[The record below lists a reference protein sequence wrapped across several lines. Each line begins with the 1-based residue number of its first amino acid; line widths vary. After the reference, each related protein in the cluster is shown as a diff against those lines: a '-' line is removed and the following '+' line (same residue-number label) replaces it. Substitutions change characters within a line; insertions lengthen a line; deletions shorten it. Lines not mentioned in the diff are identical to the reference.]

1 MTSMYEPVATTEL
14 AHLLR
19 GMTGAAAVEPEPTGI
34 FPGGRRPD
42 ILITAQ
48 GRSPVV
54 IEARRMP
61 ADNLEED
68 AIARFELNAV
78 IKGRELES
86 VAALYYPEDMISL
99 DADTPLQ
106 YAAFTR
112 RPGEKPAEYRVIRF
126 PASGLIRGKAG
137 DLAEFIRLISVP
149 QNAVD
154 QAAQALQ
161 AGIEIAAEILDEM
174 DQLRPFISPRIAAL
188 LGMENVPQT
197 RRMACAI
204 IANALVFHERLSG
217 IHGGISNLREV
228 CGPDVLGPQ
237 DKTLAAWDS
246 ILALNYWP
254 IFAVGKEIM
263 ERLPADV
270 AARLLRRLRE
280 TAGEVKGAGVD
291 NAHDLTGRVF
301 QRLISDRKYLATFY
315 TLPPAAA
322 LLARLAV
329 AQLDGIDWG
338 DAGAL
343 GRLRIADFACG
354 TGALLSAVY
363 EQIAARHERAGGD
376 AAHIHPAMM
385 EETLY
390 GGDVMPSAV
399 HITGATLAGLQP
411 DQGFSQSRLYVF
423 PYGKSPQGEVAVGSL
438 ELLTASAAFTSFN
451 MHDPAQRTGG
461 AGAELAD
468 QVTAD
473 IPHESFD
480 LVIMNP
486 PFTSN
491 TKHYDAGEG
500 VTNAAFAAFEASE
513 DEQLLM
519 AERLK
524 LLARDTCYHGHAG
537 QGSVFA
543 ALAHNKLKP
552 GGVLALVL
560 PFTAINGASW
570 AKFRQLLAANY
581 TDLTIVSIA
590 ANGDEMSFS
599 SETGMAEC
607 LIIGR
612 KNGINGPNGEPNGKP
627 KNPRAKFV
635 SLHHRP
641 ANFAEAQEQANGIL
655 EAAEIRRLEDG
666 PYGGIPIRCGNDV
679 LGEILEAP
687 IGGYETGWGAA
698 RIQDAAVA
706 QVAHLLAGGR
716 LWLPAAP
723 AALELPVA
731 PLEQVGRRG
740 LDSQLFISP
749 AHNGPFIKER
759 PSPTPTYPALW
770 NHNARNETKMI
781 CTPDSEMRVRPG
793 METKAAE
800 LWATAGHVHLNRE
813 FTFGSQALTVAFT
826 EQRSIGGAVWPNIIF
841 DDSRFEIAFTVWGNS
856 TLGLLLYWWHANR
869 QQSSKARTT
878 IRSAAAMPI
887 LDFRALTEAQL
898 ATAAAILRQLRNRPL
913 QPAYLADADPTRARL
928 DRRVVC
934 DLLGLG
940 EEVYQGVRRLAAKWC
955 AEPSV
960 HGNKQRPRRARYV
973 E

>member
-1 MTSMYEPVATTEL
+1 MTSMYESVATTDL
-14 AHLLR
+14 ARLLQ
-19 GMTGAAAVEPEPTGI
+19 GMTGPATVEPEPTGI

-68 AIARFELNAV
+68 AAARFELNAV

-174 DQLRPFISPRIAAL
+174 AQLRPFISRRIAEL
-188 LGMENVPQT
+188 LGMDNVPQT

-217 IHGGISNLREV
+217 IHQGISNLREV
-228 CGPDVLGPQ
+228 CGPGVLGPQ

-246 ILALNYWP
+246 ILAINYWP
-254 IFAVGKEIM
+254 IFAIGKEIM

-338 DAGAL
+338 DAAAL

-385 EETLY
+385 EDTLY

-468 QVTAD
+468 QVIAD
-473 IPHESFD
+473 IPHDSFD

-491 TKHYDAGEG
+491 TKHYDAVDG
-500 VTNAAFAAFEASE
+500 VTNAAFAAFDSSE
-513 DEQLLM
+513 DEQLRM

-570 AKFRQLLAANY
+570 AKFRQLLATNY
-581 TDLTIVSIA
+581 TNLTIVSIA
-590 ANGDEMSFS
+590 ANGDDTSFS
-599 SETGMAEC
+599 SDTGMAEC

-627 KNPRAKFV
+627 KSPRAKFV
-635 SLHHRP
+635 SLSHRP
-641 ANFAEAQEQANGIL
+641 ANLAEAQELANGIL
-655 EAAEIRRLEDG
+655 HAAETRRLEDG
-666 PYGGIPIRCGNDV
+666 PFGGIPIRCGDGS

-687 IGGYETGWGAA
+687 IGSYETGWGAA
-698 RIQDAAVA
+698 RIQDAEVA
-706 QVAHLLAGGR
+706 QIAHLLSTGR
-716 LWLPAAP
+716 LWLPASP
-723 AALELPVA
+723 AAIELPIV
-731 PLEQVGRRG
+731 PLEQVGQRG

-749 AHNGPFIKER
+749 AHNGPFIKEPPR
-759 PSPTPTYPALW
+759 QTGTYPALW
-770 NHNARNETKMI
+770 NHNARNETRMV
-781 CTPDSEMRVRPG
+781 CDPDSSLRVRVG
-793 METKAAE
+793 SETKSFE
-800 LWATAGHVHLNRE
+800 LWATASRVHISRGFR
-813 FTFGSQALTVAFT
+813 FTSQPIGVAFT
-826 EQRSIGGAVWPNIIF
+826 DRESIGGEAWPNVRF
-841 DDSRFEIAFTVWGNS
+841 DDQRFDYAMLVWGNS
-856 TLGLLLYWWHANR
+856 TLGFLSYWWHSSR
-869 QQSSKARTT
+869 QQAGRGRTT
-878 IRSAAAMPI
+878 FKSLGALPV
-887 LDFRALTEAQL
+887 LDFRTLTEAQL
-898 ATAAAILRQLRNRPL
+898 ATAGDIFEEFRELEL
-913 QPAYLADADPTRARL
+913 QPAYLADADAHRALL

-934 DLLGLG
+934 NLLGF
-940 EEVYQGVRRLAAKWC
+940 EESVYRGVRRLAAKWC

-960 HGNKQRPRRARYV
+960 HGGKQRPRRARYV

>member
-1 MTSMYEPVATTEL
+1 MTSMYEPVATTDL
-14 AHLLR
+14 ARLLQ
-19 GMTGAAAVEPEPTGI
+19 GMTGPATVEPEPTGV

-48 GRSPVV
+48 GRSPIV

-68 AIARFELNAV
+68 AVARFKLEAD
-78 IKGRELES
+78 IGGRGLES
-86 VAALYYPEDMISL
+86 VIALRYPAGMPAL
-99 DADTPLQ
+99 DAATPLE
-106 YAAFTR
+106 YAAFTYN
-112 RPGEKPAEYRVIRF
+112 PANELITRF
-126 PASGLIRGKAG
+126 PDAGWLRGRPV
-137 DLAEFIRLISVP
+137 DLAGFARLMSLPRAEVDAA
-149 QNAVD
+149 AVELMRGID
-154 QAAQALQ
+154 AGAGRLGEESALRPYNTLRI
-161 AGIEIAAEILDEM
+161 AGI
-174 DQLRPFISPRIAAL
+174 
-188 LGMENVPQT
+188 LGMSNVPQT
-197 RRMACAI
+197 YRMACAI
-204 IANALVFHERLSG
+204 IANALAFHIRVSG
-217 IHGGISNLREV
+217 MHPQIPQLHQV
-228 CGPDVLGPQ
+228 CGRDVLNPQ
-237 DKTLAAWDS
+237 GKILDAWAD
-246 ILALNYWP
+246 ILRINYWP
-254 IFAVGKEIM
+254 IFAVSRRILEEM
-263 ERLPADV
+263 YPATAAAITEFLQV
-270 AARLLRRLRE
+270 AVATVNAR
-280 TAGEVKGAGVD
+280 GVD
-291 NAHDLTGRVF
+291 NAHGLTGRVF
-301 QRLISDRKYLATFY
+301 QNLIADRKYLAAFY
-315 TLPPAAA
+315 TRTDSAA

-329 AQLDGIDWG
+329 AQMDGVDWG
-338 DAGAL
+338 DADAIGK
-343 GRLRIADFACG
+343 LRIADFACG
-354 TGALLSAVY
+354 TGALLSSVY
-363 EQIAARHERAGGD
+363 EQIAARHEQAGGD
-376 AAHIHPAMM
+376 PAGLHRNMM
-385 EETLY
+385 EDILY

-423 PYGKSPQGEVAVGSL
+423 PYGESPQGEVAIGSL

-451 MHDPAQRTGG
+451 MHGPAQRTGG

-468 QVTAD
+468 QVIAD

-491 TKHYDAGEG
+491 TKHYDSDDG
-500 VTNAAFAAFEASE
+500 VTNAAFAAFDSSE
-513 DEQLLM
+513 DEQLRM

-524 LLARDTCYHGHAG
+524 LLARNTCYHGHAG

-570 AKFRQLLAANY
+570 AKFRQLLAENY
-581 TDLTIVSIA
+581 TDLTVVSIA
-590 ANGDEMSFS
+590 ANGDDMSFS

-635 SLHHRP
+635 SLRHRP
-641 ANFAEAQEQANGIL
+641 ANLAEAQEQANGIL
-655 EAAEIRRLEDG
+655 EAAETRRLEDG
-666 PYGGIPIRCGNDV
+666 PYGGIPIICGDGS

-687 IGGYETGWGAA
+687 VGSYETGWGAA
-698 RIQDAAVA
+698 RIQDAEVA
-706 QVAHLLAGGR
+706 QVAHLLAAGR
-716 LWLPAAP
+716 LWLPATPSAI
-723 AALELPVA
+723 ELPMA

-749 AHNGPFIKER
+749 AHNGPFIKA
-759 PSPTPTYPALW
+759 PPIPTPSRPALW

-781 CTPDSEMRVRPG
+781 CTPDSEMRVRIG
-793 METKAAE
+793 MELKADE
-800 LWATAGHVHLNRE
+800 LWEMTSRVHLNRE

-826 EQRSIGGAVWPNIIF
+826 EQRSIGGAVWPNILF
-841 DDSRFEIAFTVWGNS
+841 DNPAFDLAFTVWGNS

-887 LDFRALTEAQL
+887 LDLRSLTDAQL
-898 ATAAAILRQLRNRPL
+898 ATARAIFRDFRNRPL
-913 QPAYLADADPTRARL
+913 QPAYLADADRNRARL

-934 DLLGLG
+934 ELLGLG

-960 HGNKQRPRRARYV
+960 HGGKQRPRRARYV